1 MPALETAEHRRVLR
15 ETMDRRNAA
24 ARERRR
30 RSVWPPA
37 LALRLPGALSWRRPR
52 SQPIKGGGQRTAYPP
67 AYVSGREAWR
77 LCVAVA
83 VREANWKA
91 PPVSA
96 ALSVEAD
103 VVAGGKLD
111 LDRVTTAILDAL
123 QGGGALVD
131 DCRVYR
137 LVVRRARPGKGP
149 DGVAEAPYVDVVLAT
164 LEG

>member
-1 MPALETAEHRRVLR
+1 MGLPTAEHVRILR
-15 ETMDRRNAA
+15 ETKARRNAA

-30 RSVWPPA
+30 KDEPRQVA
-37 LALRLPGALSWRRPR
+37 LSLRLPGVLSWARPR
-52 SQPIKGGGQRTAYPP
+52 EQPIRGGGHRTAYP
-67 AYVSGREAWR
+67 AEYVSGRDTWR
-77 LCVAVA
+77 FFVGAA
-83 VREANWKA
+83 VRETGWTA

-123 QGGGALVD
+123 QAGGALVD

-137 LVVRRARPGKGP
+137 LVVRRSRPGKGP
-149 DGVAEAPYVDVVLAT
+149 DGSAEAPHVDLVLAV